1 MSFLCSLRL
10 SCCFA
15 LGDQLIMSTSR
26 CDSHADSVCRLSCSF
41 SEEDFSSLFQSSAEM
56 VDCNRITVVELGGRP
71 LGDVTGRGI
80 DSNEPIDGGMPGS
93 GSMLSSNPRSS
104 ISLGELTYLRRHYEI
119 PDTISLHA
127 PAKAERPDWHLPG
140 WVCLYELPFKEGL
153 RFPIPRLVVELCE
166 YHEISPGQLMPNSWR
181 ILMSLEVLCERH
193 KITLGVA
200 DLLRAYYLKAHLNDK
215 GRYQLTTRGKDPP
228 LIISLKSGDKRWKDR
243 YFFVPFVSLGL
254 PADSRIPCSWSPAC
268 RLRVEY
274 LWDSRES
281 SGRLKS
287 ILAIPEAEREWSDL
301 LSESSLRQSSLWRS
315 VEKLPEGIPLLQ
327 SPDNPR
333 VVFIKRS
340 LEVLGYTPNFLTE
353 LTTSERLFAD
363 VAMSRPFTLPLTGSN
378 ALERLRQ
385 AKKSSVGSSEA
396 DREVVV
402 PPADPPVLTR
412 SQTKKKKKA
421 VQDDSSDPFS
431 DTVALSF
438 PSNAAAYSEI
448 GPHLGEIDKLLW
460 PEDDHRMEQVG
471 TDGSIDTTV
480 SHLFQGLQGVI
491 WLKKKIKSL
500 MATLKEVRSQ
510 RNDLRG
516 EVSRLKD
523 SKKESDQLI
532 ADLKAQLESKEA
544 DVEKLRVTL
553 GQVDDLKA
561 EVASLENRMLVIG
574 LEAEIQ
580 CRGVMASEFRDGKA
594 DSWDVPKYIADLE
607 ELEKMRAE
615 EITRAEELATS
626 FGIMTTNDLVVDD

>member
-215 GRYQLTTRGKDPP
+215 GRYQLTTRGKDPH

-315 VEKLPEGIPLLQ
+315 VEKLPE
-327 SPDNPR
+327 
-333 VVFIKRS
+333 
-340 LEVLGYTPNFLTE
+340 
-353 LTTSERLFAD
+353 D

>member
-315 VEKLPEGIPLLQ
+315 VEKLPE
-327 SPDNPR
+327 
-333 VVFIKRS
+333 
-340 LEVLGYTPNFLTE
+340 
-353 LTTSERLFAD
+353 D

-378 ALERLRQ
+378 SLERLRQ

>member
-315 VEKLPEGIPLLQ
+315 VEKLPE
-327 SPDNPR
+327 
-333 VVFIKRS
+333 
-340 LEVLGYTPNFLTE
+340 
-353 LTTSERLFAD
+353 D

-421 VQDDSSDPFS
+421 VRDDSSDPFS

-574 LEAEIQ
+574 MEAEIQ

>member
-315 VEKLPEGIPLLQ
+315 VEKLPE
-327 SPDNPR
+327 
-333 VVFIKRS
+333 
-340 LEVLGYTPNFLTE
+340 
-353 LTTSERLFAD
+353 D

>member
-1 MSFLCSLRL
+1 MSLCM
-10 SCCFA
+10 FFVFFVFFMFFV

-215 GRYQLTTRGKDPP
+215 GRYQLTTKGKDPP

-315 VEKLPEGIPLLQ
+315 VEKLPE
-327 SPDNPR
+327 
-333 VVFIKRS
+333 
-340 LEVLGYTPNFLTE
+340 
-353 LTTSERLFAD
+353 D

-421 VQDDSSDPFS
+421 VRDDSSDPFS

>member
-315 VEKLPEGIPLLQ
+315 VEKLPE
-327 SPDNPR
+327 
-333 VVFIKRS
+333 
-340 LEVLGYTPNFLTE
+340 
-353 LTTSERLFAD
+353 D

-421 VQDDSSDPFS
+421 VRDDSSDPFS

-561 EVASLENRMLVIG
+561 EVASLENRMLAIG

>member
-1 MSFLCSLRL
+1 MS
-10 SCCFA
+10 
-15 LGDQLIMSTSR
+15 
-26 CDSHADSVCRLSCSF
+26 
-41 SEEDFSSLFQSSAEM
+41 
-56 VDCNRITVVELGGRP
+56 
-71 LGDVTGRGI
+71 
-80 DSNEPIDGGMPGS
+80 GS

-166 YHEISPGQLMPNSWR
+166 YHEISPEQLMPNSWR

-315 VEKLPEGIPLLQ
+315 VEKLPE
-327 SPDNPR
+327 
-333 VVFIKRS
+333 
-340 LEVLGYTPNFLTE
+340 
-353 LTTSERLFAD
+353 D

-421 VQDDSSDPFS
+421 VRDDSSDPFS

>member
-1 MSFLCSLRL
+1 MF
-10 SCCFA
+10 FVFFVFFMFFV

-315 VEKLPEGIPLLQ
+315 VEKLPE
-327 SPDNPR
+327 
-333 VVFIKRS
+333 
-340 LEVLGYTPNFLTE
+340 
-353 LTTSERLFAD
+353 D

-421 VQDDSSDPFS
+421 VRDDSSDPFS

-574 LEAEIQ
+574 MEAEIQ

>member
-315 VEKLPEGIPLLQ
+315 VEKLPE
-327 SPDNPR
+327 
-333 VVFIKRS
+333 
-340 LEVLGYTPNFLTE
+340 
-353 LTTSERLFAD
+353 D

-421 VQDDSSDPFS
+421 VRDDSSDPFS

>member
-1 MSFLCSLRL
+1 
-10 SCCFA
+10 
-15 LGDQLIMSTSR
+15 MSTSR

-315 VEKLPEGIPLLQ
+315 VEKLPE
-327 SPDNPR
+327 
-333 VVFIKRS
+333 
-340 LEVLGYTPNFLTE
+340 
-353 LTTSERLFAD
+353 D

-421 VQDDSSDPFS
+421 VRDDSSDPFS

-574 LEAEIQ
+574 MEAEIQ

>member
-1 MSFLCSLRL
+1 
-10 SCCFA
+10 
-15 LGDQLIMSTSR
+15 
-26 CDSHADSVCRLSCSF
+26 
-41 SEEDFSSLFQSSAEM
+41 M

-315 VEKLPEGIPLLQ
+315 VEKLPE
-327 SPDNPR
+327 
-333 VVFIKRS
+333 
-340 LEVLGYTPNFLTE
+340 
-353 LTTSERLFAD
+353 D

-421 VQDDSSDPFS
+421 VRDDSSDPFS